1 MTTKRV
7 TYLPTVREVADL
19 PSPSA
24 FEVGVGIYVQE
35 NETIYATDGSAWSP
49 VAASGLVGPPG
60 LDAPQFRGLAY
71 RTSSGT
77 INFTGVTVGDFIS
90 SGLTGTL
97 DAAVSVDVDAAGS
110 NKFGLK
116 RTGTGTAWCHV
127 IATADV
133 AGSSNKRIGIQLA
146 VNGVP
151 VAESECNITITPTT
165 IGKLHSM
172 YLFELDEDDE
182 VTMWFANKSNQNTIT
197 IERARMTLIGV
208 R

>member
-1 MTTKRV
+1 VSVVVVDGAVARRV
-7 TYLPTVREVADL
+7 VT
-19 PSPSA
+19 
-24 FEVGVGIYVQE
+24 VGVQ
-35 NETIYATDGSAWSP
+35 
-49 VAASGLVGPPG
+49 GPAGPG
-60 LDAPQFRGLAY
+60 GPAGPAGVPFRGVAF

-77 INFTGVTVGDFIS
+77 ISFTGVTVGDFIS

-97 DAAVSVDVDAAGS
+97 DAAASVDAVAAGAGT
-110 NKFGLK
+110 FGLK
-116 RTGTGTAWCHV
+116 RTRVGTQFCHV

-133 AGSSNKRIGIQLA
+133 AGTSNKRIAIQLA